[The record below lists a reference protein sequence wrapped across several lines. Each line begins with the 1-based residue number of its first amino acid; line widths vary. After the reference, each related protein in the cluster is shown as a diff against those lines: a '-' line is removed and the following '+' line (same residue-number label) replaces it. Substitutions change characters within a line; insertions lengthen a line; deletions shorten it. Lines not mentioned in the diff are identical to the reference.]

1 MSSFDDS
8 NAPSTTVE
16 VLLQFENTTLNEVK
30 GGKPQVVVANV
41 EAIFV
46 SLVPTEEQVEH
57 ATHELGLPDGSII
70 VGDGTPLI
78 FLLIADFKIPIN
90 KNIIV
95 LQGGLNDFTF
105 ILPNQLF
112 LQVILPVDAVADE
125 LDAVEHIVFSYATLR
140 KKPGVSGSRVAP
152 AAAIATT
159 APSSSQPPTR
169 IATRIAIGLGKVT
182 KVACVG
188 VTKGA
193 ELLSSGIGK
202 GTDKIVEVT
211 EPCREAMKVSD
222 STKGHINRARVATKG
237 VAVLS
242 GSVATAMVGITA
254 VVGNFIGGRIANRV
268 ASSDENGGATSR
280 LSSVK
285 EVGGAAIGCVGLIFD
300 AASDAGK
307 VILTSSCE
315 GISKV
320 VTHKLGAEAGETT
333 SNGLGVVSDVYE
345 IQTNVR
351 KAGIKGIARAT
362 AQSSAVSMI
371 GHLDKIE
378 QERLAAT
385 H

>member
-1 MSSFDDS
+1 MSSFEDS
-8 NAPSTTVE
+8 NAPATTVE
-16 VLLQFENTTLNEVK
+16 VLLQFDNTTLNEVK
-30 GGKPQVVVANV
+30 GGKPQLVVSNV

-57 ATHELGLPDGSII
+57 ATHELGLPDGSIV

-90 KNIIV
+90 RNIIV

-112 LQVILPVDAVADE
+112 LQVILPVDAAADE

-140 KKPGVSGSRVAP
+140 KKPGVAGSRVAP
-152 AAAIATT
+152 AAPT
-159 APSSSQPPTR
+159 ALTPSSQPAPR

-193 ELLSSGIGK
+193 ELLSHGIGK

-211 EPCREAMKVSD
+211 EPCREAVKVSD
-222 STKGHINRARVATKG
+222 STKGHINRARIATKG

-268 ASSDENGGATSR
+268 ASSDENGGASSR

-351 KAGIKGIARAT
+351 KAGIKGIAKAT

-371 GHLDKIE
+371 GHLDKME
-378 QERLAAT
+378 KERLAAT
-385 H
+385 TQ

>member
-1 MSSFDDS
+1 MSAGELDDANCS
-8 NAPSTTVE
+8 STTVE
-16 VLLQFENTTLNEVK
+16 VLLQFDNATLHEVK
-30 GGKPQVVVANV
+30 GGKPQPVVQNS

-46 SLVPTEEQVEH
+46 SLVPTEEQVQH
-57 ATHELGLPDGSII
+57 ATHDLGLPEGSIQ

-90 KNIIV
+90 KSILV

-112 LQVILPVDAVADE
+112 LQLILPFDAAADE

-140 KKPGVSGSRVAP
+140 KKPGVAGARAQPATPLTPSSAP
-152 AAAIATT
+152 A
-159 APSSSQPPTR
+159 PR

-182 KVACVG
+182 KVACIG

-222 STKGHINRARVATKG
+222 STKGHIQRARVATKG

-268 ASSDENGGATSR
+268 ASSDDSGGASDR
-280 LSSVK
+280 LSSIK

-307 VILTSSCE
+307 VILTSSCD

-351 KAGIKGIARAT
+351 KAGIKGIAKAT

-371 GHLDKIE
+371 DHLDKKE
-378 QERLAAT
+378 QARLAAT
-385 H
+385 A